1 MVQYKQRCAR
11 CKKNMVLITG
21 RNQFPICYDCQKA
34 ELSGEIKDPK
44 MKRMFKIPE
53 DFYKQSGFL
62 RSIKSN
68 YLRYGNLSEKQI
80 EFFKKAVKEM
90 KECGSQKDTAK
101 AK

>member
-1 MVQYKQRCAR
+1 
-11 CKKNMVLITG
+11 MVLITG

-34 ELSGEIKDPK
+34 ELQGEIKDPK
-44 MKRMFKIPE
+44 MKKMFNIPE
-53 DFYKQSGFL
+53 EFYKQSGFL

-90 KECGSQKDTAK
+90 SQKE
-101 AK
+101 

>member
-1 MVQYKQRCAR
+1 M

-21 RNQFPICYDCQKA
+21 RNQFPICYDCQKG
-34 ELSGEIKDPK
+34 ELQGEIKDPK
-44 MKRMFKIPE
+44 MKKMFDIPE
-53 DFYKQSGFL
+53 EFYKQSGFL

-68 YLRYGNLSEKQI
+68 YLKFGKLSDKQI

-90 KECGSQKDTAK
+90 KESASQSDTDK

>member
-1 MVQYKQRCAR
+1 
-11 CKKNMVLITG
+11 MVLITG

-34 ELSGEIKDPK
+34 ELQGEIKDPK
-44 MKRMFKIPE
+44 MKKMFNISE
-53 DFYKQSGFL
+53 ELYKKSGFL

-80 EFFKKAVKEM
+80 EFFKKTVKEM
-90 KECGSQKDTAK
+90 KKCESQNDTDK

>member
-1 MVQYKQRCAR
+1 MIQYKQRCAR

-34 ELSGEIKDPK
+34 ELQGDIKDPK
-44 MKRMFKIPE
+44 MKKLFKISE
-53 DFYKQSGFL
+53 EYYKQSGFL

-68 YLRYGNLSEKQI
+68 YLRFGQLSEKQI

-90 KECGSQKDTAK
+90 KASASQKDTDK

>member
-1 MVQYKQRCAR
+1 MIQYQQRCAR

-21 RNQFPICYDCQKA
+21 RNQFPICYDCQKP
-34 ELSGEIKDPK
+34 ELEGVIKDAK
-44 MKRMFKIPE
+44 MKKMFNIPE
-53 DFYKQSGFL
+53 ELYKKSGFL

-68 YLRYGNLSEKQI
+68 YLKYGKLSDKQI

-90 KECGSQKDTAK
+90 TCASQNDTDK

>member
-1 MVQYKQRCAR
+1 
-11 CKKNMVLITG
+11 MVLITG

-34 ELSGEIKDPK
+34 ELQGEIKDPK
-44 MKRMFKIPE
+44 MKKMFNIPE
-53 DFYKQSGFL
+53 EFYKQSGFL

-90 KECGSQKDTAK
+90 KCESQKDTDK